1 MQGESAMPQQKGGN
15 VTMSILER
23 LQEQKKT
30 KKEISTQKGE
40 EMLEELNYLLD
51 RDEKKETPDRFLRK
65 LPVLQKDDIRKRK
78 MSVS

>member
-1 MQGESAMPQQKGGN
+1 MPQQKGGN

>member
-1 MQGESAMPQQKGGN
+1 MQGESATPQQKGGN

-65 LPVLQKDDIRKRK
+65 LPVLQKDDIGKRK

>member
-1 MQGESAMPQQKGGN
+1 
-15 VTMSILER
+15 MSILER

-65 LPVLQKDDIRKRK
+65 LPVLQKDDIGKRK